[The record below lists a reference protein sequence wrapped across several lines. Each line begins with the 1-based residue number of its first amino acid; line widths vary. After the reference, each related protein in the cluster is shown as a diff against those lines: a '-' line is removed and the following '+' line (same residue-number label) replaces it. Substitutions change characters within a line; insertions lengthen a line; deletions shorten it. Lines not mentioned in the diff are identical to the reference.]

1 MAFALPPLLTAS
13 CATATENDIRDVH
26 RSVPLLVGGF
36 VLTGVL
42 CATAMV
48 ATTGCFKAA
57 AGSGKGGEKIP
68 TAPRVESH
76 RDSHVEIPYSP

>member
-13 CATATENDIRDVH
+13 CATATENDIRDVD

-57 AGSGKGGEKIP
+57 AGWKGGEKIP
-68 TAPRVESH
+68 TAPRVKSH
-76 RDSHVEIPYSP
+76 HDSHVEIPYSP